1 MSLLKRLEKE
11 KGSEGEKSREH
22 SGFSGASAPKVT
34 RDPYADLKVRIH
46 KEVINELEE
55 EISKGGKMEDLD
67 EAKLAQQIEDV
78 VQTFLDKEAAF
89 IPRQDRQKIVQE
101 IIDEVLGFGPIN
113 PLINDPTVSEIM
125 VNGPN
130 QVYVERKGK
139 LELTD
144 IKFRDNDH
152 VLHIIEKIVAPI
164 GRRIDESMPMVD
176 ARLPDGSRVN
186 AIIPPLALKG
196 PTITIRKFS
205 KDPLKIED
213 LIRFGTLTVEMAKF
227 LDACVKGKLNIVVSG
242 GTGSGKCM
250 LGRTPVLWSDGWNS
264 IGKKVDEAMLK
275 QPPYTDGDGWEYV
288 DTNLKVLSFDWT
300 KGEYKLAENVRL
312 WRHRAPDQIY
322 KIKTAT
328 GREIEVTPEHPFF
341 TLVNGNITEIKAS
354 DLSTGLMIAVPSY
367 LPIHPEKVNIL
378 DQLMESNGLY
388 VKDDFAD
395 IKPILAHEE
404 LKKLARKLNKNYS
417 TVREWFKENNIPIKF
432 WWLIRKHFNKTE
444 EINRVIVKAKTSN
457 ETINISLDKF
467 NTDIFWL
474 LGLLLADGHL
484 GKKYLEIHGN
494 NVDLLEQAQRI
505 VKENFEVYGQLE
517 FPRNRTPRIRFYSS
531 ALVEIFE
538 GLGVPRGKKA
548 DKIKPLPW
556 WYKLDNDSLSGFIS
570 GLWDGDGYI
579 GKNAL
584 EYSSKSPELIEFIR
598 QALLHYGIISI
609 YRRKREHHYAII
621 SGLDNIKRFYEC
633 FSLKNRKKLQHLTFL
648 AQSPIVSNQ
657 KIGQIASYP
666 VFWDKIIEVE
676 LIKNTEPYVYDITV
690 SDLHNFIAGTG
701 GGFITHNTTTLNVLS
716 SFIPNDERII
726 TIEDAAELQLRQE
739 HVVTLE
745 TRPPNIEGKGA
756 ITMRDLVRNSL
767 RMRPDRI
774 VVGEVRSGEALDMLQ
789 AMNTGHDGSLTTGH
803 ANSPR
808 DMLARLE
815 TMVLMA
821 GMELPVRAIREQIA
835 SAIDVIVQ
843 QSRLRDGSRKITHIT
858 EVVGM
863 EGDTIVLQDIFVY
876 EQMGVDDKGKIIGRH
891 RATGIR
897 PKFMSKLEAAGIHLP
912 EDIFINR

>member
-1 MSLLKRLEKE
+1 M
-11 KGSEGEKSREH
+11 
-22 SGFSGASAPKVT
+22 
-34 RDPYADLKVRIH
+34 
-46 KEVINELEE
+46 
-55 EISKGGKMEDLD
+55 
-67 EAKLAQQIEDV
+67 
-78 VQTFLDKEAAF
+78 
-89 IPRQDRQKIVQE
+89 
-101 IIDEVLGFGPIN
+101 
-113 PLINDPTVSEIM
+113 
-125 VNGPN
+125 
-130 QVYVERKGK
+130 
-139 LELTD
+139 
-144 IKFRDNDH
+144 
-152 VLHIIEKIVAPI
+152 
-164 GRRIDESMPMVD
+164 
-176 ARLPDGSRVN
+176 
-186 AIIPPLALKG
+186 
-196 PTITIRKFS
+196 
-205 KDPLKIED
+205 
-213 LIRFGTLTVEMAKF
+213 
-227 LDACVKGKLNIVVSG
+227 
-242 GTGSGKCM
+242 
-250 LGRTPVLWSDGWNS
+250 
-264 IGKKVDEAMLK
+264 
-275 QPPYTDGDGWEYV
+275 
-288 DTNLKVLSFDWT
+288 
-300 KGEYKLAENVRL
+300 
-312 WRHRAPDQIY
+312 
-322 KIKTAT
+322 
-328 GREIEVTPEHPFF
+328 
-341 TLVNGNITEIKAS
+341 VNGNITEIKAS

-367 LPIHPEKVNIL
+367 LPIQPKKVNIL
-378 DQLMESNGLY
+378 DQLMDSNGLY

-395 IKPILAHEE
+395 IKPILAHGE

-417 TVREWFKENNIPIKF
+417 TVREWFKKNNIPIKF

-517 FPRNRTPRIRFYSS
+517 FPRNRTPRIRFYSI
-531 ALVEIFE
+531 ALVEIFKC
-538 GLGVPRGKKA
+538 LGVPGGKKA

-584 EYSSKSPELIEFIR
+584 EYRSKSPELIEFIR

-609 YRRKREHHYAII
+609 YRRKSEYHYAII
-621 SGLDNIKRFYEC
+621 SGLDNIKRFYEV
-633 FSLKNRKKLQHLTFL
+633 FSLKNQKKLQHLTFL
-648 AQSPIVSNQ
+648 AQSPIVSNTNIDLIPSVNLCIKNILNESKLTQKELANKIGCSLRLLRWYMSGKRDMSRKVALALGKKVNSLTAQ

-701 GGFITHNTTTLNVLS
+701 GGVITHNTTTLNVLS

>member
-11 KGSEGEKSREH
+11 KGSEGEKSREY

-367 LPIHPEKVNIL
+367 LPIQPKKVNIL
-378 DQLMESNGLY
+378 DQL
-388 VKDDFAD
+388 
-395 IKPILAHEE
+395 
-404 LKKLARKLNKNYS
+404 
-417 TVREWFKENNIPIKF
+417 
-432 WWLIRKHFNKTE
+432 TE

-484 GKKYLEIHGN
+484 GKTYLEIHGN

-609 YRRKREHHYAII
+609 YRRKSEHHYAII

-633 FSLKNRKKLQHLTFL
+633 FSLKNQKKLQHLTFL

-745 TRPPNIEGKGA
+745 TRPPQY
-756 ITMRDLVRNSL
+756 RR
-767 RMRPDRI
+767 
-774 VVGEVRSGEALDMLQ
+774 
-789 AMNTGHDGSLTTGH
+789 
-803 ANSPR
+803 
-808 DMLARLE
+808 
-815 TMVLMA
+815 
-821 GMELPVRAIREQIA
+821 
-835 SAIDVIVQ
+835 
-843 QSRLRDGSRKITHIT
+843 
-858 EVVGM
+858 
-863 EGDTIVLQDIFVY
+863 
-876 EQMGVDDKGKIIGRH
+876 
-891 RATGIR
+891 
-897 PKFMSKLEAAGIHLP
+897 
-912 EDIFINR
+912 